1 MSLLCAGAS
10 VDLGAQSQDECDGCE
25 TPTSTG
31 GHPPPA
37 ATTLLLRPPTLLL
50 RPRLCGCA
58 GTSFR
63 SWRFWQEV
71 VCFLDLSPP
80 SWLEASWL
88 LSSTWPS
95 AHPGFSAASAS
106 QKACLRVLPSLWP
119 HLALSQCLPAAPP
132 RASLNP
138 LPQAGDGSVLCPSTL
153 APPRRGSLRPAG
165 GTPPACSL
173 ALPSLSGPPTWWPFL
188 LAF

>member
-1 MSLLCAGAS
+1 MRDSHERRWPPSFCS
-10 VDLGAQSQDECDGCE
+10 H
-25 TPTSTG
+25 
-31 GHPPPA
+31 HPPPA
-37 ATTLLLRPPTLLL
+37 AATLLLRPPTLLL
-50 RPRLCGCA
+50 RPPPSFCSRGRA

-71 VCFLDLSPP
+71 VCFLDLSLP

-88 LSSTWPS
+88 LSSTRPS
-95 AHPGFSAASAS
+95 AHPGFSASSVS
-106 QKACLRVLPSLWP
+106 QKACLRVLPSLRP

-132 RASLNP
+132 RASLNS
-138 LPQAGDGSVLCPSTL
+138 LPQAGDGSALCPSTL